1 MSFKNFLD
9 LRKKTRE
16 HTQIVERVVFQSRSL
31 KSDLFL
37 AFSVILVAS
46 AIIWGIS
53 MADYSPQTNADGTQT
68 SADGVQNA
76 NSETSTIPN
85 VASVIEAITETNEN
99 TGMDSLLQGN
109 DNTVPSVVPDPIG
122 NPSSVLSSSGT
133 PGVSSEEFSSAR
145 TEADAPSRDQE
156 IFQQKNILDPSAES
170 LNSNTNLDPRIR
182 EDDII
187 NENDTTN
194 GDVLTDIVVTD
205 VATDTTTIPVATQQT
220 LAEQDLDGQ
229 ATTSTTPNILENIV
243 ETVTDTSNQIK
254 DSINNVIDKVTDI
267 IVGTST
273 PKITEESLS
282 TIEVTEQDTD
292 TGKLVTISSPD
303 ENNCEKLLEKEN
315 FLSSIS
321 PKSTSGLTN
330 TVANVFSSLNNLL
343 SLDLNQEASQ
353 EASSTIESITD
364 FPLVISS
371 EQISDELTSTSTSSE
386 NESST
391 SSVPVAEKS
400 EYEQCLQKEVHLTNV
415 LASTVIPEVY
425 KVGEENKIHIKWK
438 NNGDQP
444 MQFNA
449 YDTDLNGY
457 LDYVEWTVPHLS
469 TQVFEIIFI
478 SKAFQLDQDKNI
490 ISDIYDT
497 VKEQDGNFAT
507 INDGQYVRVTFEEV
521 LDNTKDITI
530 FAKLSQTN
538 ADLTLTNADG
548 NSPSVTSDTSVIPVQ
563 TGIHAELSDWIPASA
578 GMTDVGENDNAGAPS
593 TNYSLPT
600 THSIEVYPLYTDA
613 DGNKTEGP
621 KLDLLNDGTNPDFSN
636 ISQDTKYRILLSNL
650 ETPTD
655 EFDLK
660 VVSTNYSLQTTNSI
674 DIDYIVD
681 PELTD
686 FVSTWDTTATST
698 GSSNN
703 NQVKLPLYNGGT
715 YNFVVDW
722 GDSSTSTITTWNQ
735 AETTHTYS
743 ATGTYTISIS
753 GTLTGWQFNNTGD
766 RLKIKT
772 ITQWGILR
780 LGNVTGHFYGTA
792 NLKITATD
800 ILNMTGTTDMTSSF
814 RDSGID
820 TVPSMNSWDM
830 SNVTN
835 MTSMFSAATNFNQN
849 IGSWNTASVMNM
861 YAVFFNATA
870 FNQNIGSWNTGSVT
884 NMSYMFYGTSAF
896 NQNIGSWNTAS
907 TTNMSNMFKSATAFN
922 NAGTS
927 TINNWNTSNV
937 TNMAS
942 MFYGAT
948 AFNQNIGSWNTG
960 KVTDLNQMFR
970 GATIFNQNIG
980 GWNTASTT
988 NMNGLFFGATAFN
1001 NGGSNT
1007 INNWNTANVTNMGAI
1022 FQSAPAFNQ
1031 PIGGWNTAKV
1041 TNMTTMFNGATIFN
1055 QNIGSWIT
1063 ASTTDMSSMFYS
1075 ASAFNNGGSNTINN
1089 WDTSKVTNMSG
1100 MFRAAAFNQNIGSW
1114 NVANVT
1120 DMNRMFQSANAFN
1133 QNIGSW
1139 NTAKVTDMTS
1149 MFAYIPFFNQNIG
1162 SWNTGKVTSMNNMF
1176 NSATAF
1182 NNGGSDTINNWN
1194 TASTTNMVSMF
1205 QSATAFNQNIGSWNV
1220 TNVTNMTSM
1229 FNLMT
1234 LSTTNYSNTL
1244 VGWSA
1249 QALKSG
1255 VTFHGG
1261 SSKYYT
1267 GAPTTA
1273 RGVLTGT
1280 YGWTITA
1287 DGGTQAPGTFGD
1299 TTNGNWSAGATWG
1312 NVSNVEGVGYP
1323 GPYDTAVINSNTVT
1337 LSGAQS
1343 VSTTTLSATGI
1354 LNLAG
1359 FNFTSPSFTSS
1370 GTLQLTGDT
1379 ASITTP
1385 TLSAG
1390 AVVEYTATSGTRDIK
1405 NWDYTNATLKIN
1417 GSGGT
1422 FTLPTNLVVAGI
1434 NILAGIL
1441 DSNTFN
1447 ITNSGNWANSLG
1459 VSGFTA
1465 GSGTV
1470 TFNGAGSTVTGATNF
1485 YRTNGSG
1492 SILAFPSLSTIME
1505 NNTVIG
1511 TNNGVIAINNATT
1524 TTNSSTGVINTNN
1537 SGVTTNN
1544 GIVTTNSS
1552 LGTVSTNNAT
1562 TTTNNGMVTSNAL
1575 AGTVVTNNLTVT
1587 TNNGTVT
1594 NNNGTVSNNAFGGSI
1609 TNNLGS
1615 IGLNNGTTDTATFN
1629 DGEFNGGTGIIT
1641 GDAIFNYSGFVAV
1654 LGSIVDITGYAN
1666 GIVFGTSTDSLSN
1679 TILTWVFNTTDNL
1692 GTVTGDAVFNG
1703 TSTNTGTV
1711 DGNVIFNGTS
1721 TNSGT
1726 IMHNVDI
1733 YAPVPRPIGGTIYGL
1748 KTYHD
1753 YDGMYFNDT
1762 ALGHGVV
1769 GKWDDADN
1777 WWTNSAFT
1785 IHAGDFPGAGD
1796 EVNIYSDI
1804 TTTTATATAASIIFE
1819 GGAKNRISIN
1829 ISGDVIFNATS
1840 TNALDGTITA
1850 STTTFMENL
1859 TENIGT
1865 VTGILIRKFKV
1876 AVDVG
1881 FRNFTTD
1888 NWIIIAQGVA
1898 VNISNA
1904 IYDTAVN
1911 IFKGLSGGTFTT
1923 GSNPAVTP
1931 TIISTLPTL
1940 NEIVIKWLPVVAWDT
1955 ATSTGLGSCKYSYDN
1970 WTTTN
1975 TADCALGGRDIARP
1989 IAGENILSIRGTDTL
2004 GNITEQNIRFT
2015 YDNESA
2021 VWTSCGTD
2029 LLDETTREYYYLQ
2042 GGDVEADC
2050 HFRVS
2055 TELRGNSSGVG
2066 TLTGNVISDATS
2078 TNAFN
2083 ITLKNITV
2091 TGTTSAMTEA
2101 SGKDGGNIT
2110 VENSTVGTLISDGA
2124 IGTIGGRAGN
2134 ITVAT
2139 SSTGIITANGG
2150 SGTSQGSNGGTIT
2163 VWNSDGLLASTLV
2176 ESVGGSATECGS
2188 GGEGGDIQ
2196 ITNSNN
2202 YTAISDSGL
2211 DQIEAGEGKCAVP
2224 GTPSSH
2230 IRKTPI
2236 VSTRPVSSTVSTNTN
2251 TNTNSGTRSFNPNTI
2266 NQITLPVQFL
2276 KPINLTKLPTF
2287 GEDKKGSFSFR
2298 MPIERFLFSLQDFV
2312 FTPAETKMAASKA
2325 FPELY
2330 RYITVTLGLNTTQ
2343 KLANLYNKPLKLNS
2357 NATDVLGI
2365 YKVVS
2370 PKGNTL
2376 VTSFSVDKK
2385 GNLGQYI
2392 RIKDYE
2398 TLKISLLGTS
2408 KNVVTGKLA
2417 FVIPAP
2423 VSTGINSGGIQSVKS
2438 ENYTF
2443 TNPGLAGN
2451 AKNITTTINIPQKA
2465 GTYTFTTSASP
2476 LPLVIEVV
2484 GVTNTNITDTD
2495 TTPSWWTKVLNFFSW

>member
-1 MSFKNFLD
+1 MTKIFKGIIFALIFLFAPHAFSAILSPGNISTCGELASAGIYTLTQSVSLNSATSTCFIVSSNNVVIDGGGYTVTATAGNTNYAVLATNNLVPVGGSGYGPTTIQNITFTNFTGGGIKATANLNNTGVGGAGGNITITNSIMGIVVSNGGNGTTAGGVGGNIIVDTSSNVGAITSRGGSVIPVVGGNFVALSAGNNNWSGITSTPSGDVYAFVNSGDVYKQTGGTGSFVAQNVGNKDWRTAIASTLSGD
-9 LRKKTRE
+9 
-16 HTQIVERVVFQSRSL
+16 VYVGAYG
-31 KSDLFL
+31 SDLYKQIGATGSFVAQSAGIANWSGIASTPSGDVYAAARNLDIYKQTGGTGSFVSQSAGIRAWDKIISTVNGDIYVIVPDVDIYKRTGGVGSFL
-37 AFSVILVAS
+37 AQNAGGLGWYGITSTPNGDVYAAGHISGSSNVYKQTGGMGSFVGQALSGNVIVDITATPNGDVYIARSSGDIYKQAYDTTTYVAQNISRNWS
-46 AIIWGIS
+46 AITSTPSGEVYATVAGGDIYKQSGTWDGGNGGAGGIIS
-53 MADYSPQTNADGTQT
+53 ITSSTATSITTTGGNGGNKVTTGRAGNGGNAGAINLT
-68 SADGVQNA
+68 SATVSGAISSTPGIEGV
-76 NSETSTIPN
+76 
-85 VASVIEAITETNEN
+85 
-99 TGMDSLLQGN
+99 G
-109 DNTVPSVVPDPIG
+109 
-122 NPSSVLSSSGT
+122 SSGASSGT
-133 PGVSSEEFSSAR
+133 AGSGA
-145 TEADAPSRDQE
+145 
-156 IFQQKNILDPSAES
+156 
-170 LNSNTNLDPRIR
+170 
-182 EDDII
+182 
-187 NENDTTN
+187 
-194 GDVLTDIVVTD
+194 
-205 VATDTTTIPVATQQT
+205 TTTV
-220 LAEQDLDGQ
+220 
-229 ATTSTTPNILENIV
+229 TTSTTGNI
-243 ETVTDTSNQIK
+243 
-254 DSINNVIDKVTDI
+254 
-267 IVGTST
+267 
-273 PKITEESLS
+273 
-282 TIEVTEQDTD
+282 
-292 TGKLVTISSPD
+292 
-303 ENNCEKLLEKEN
+303 
-315 FLSSIS
+315 
-321 PKSTSGLTN
+321 TN
-330 TVANVFSSLNNLL
+330 TGTNSSVVMSDTN
-343 SLDLNQEASQ
+343 LDLSNNTYI
-353 EASSTIESITD
+353 ASSTLS
-364 FPLVISS
+364 
-371 EQISDELTSTSTSSE
+371 LTFSGT
-386 NESST
+386 
-391 SSVPVAEKS
+391 
-400 EYEQCLQKEVHLTNV
+400 
-415 LASTVIPEVY
+415 
-425 KVGEENKIHIKWK
+425 
-438 NNGDQP
+438 
-444 MQFNA
+444 
-449 YDTDLNGY
+449 
-457 LDYVEWTVPHLS
+457 
-469 TQVFEIIFI
+469 II
-478 SKAFQLDQDKNI
+478 A
-490 ISDIYDT
+490 
-497 VKEQDGNFAT
+497 
-507 INDGQYVRVTFEEV
+507 
-521 LDNTKDITI
+521 
-530 FAKLSQTN
+530 TN
-538 ADLTLTNADG
+538 AFGYTANYIFNG
-548 NSPSVTSDTSVIPVQ
+548 
-563 TGIHAELSDWIPASA
+563 
-578 GMTDVGENDNAGAPS
+578 
-593 TNYSLPT
+593 TNYGVLYGALPT
-600 THSIEVYPLYTDA
+600 SFP
-613 DGNKTEGP
+613 
-621 KLDLLNDGTNPDFSN
+621 
-636 ISQDTKYRILLSNL
+636 
-650 ETPTD
+650 
-655 EFDLK
+655 
-660 VVSTNYSLQTTNSI
+660 
-674 DIDYIVD
+674 
-681 PELTD
+681 

-753 GTLTGWQFNNTGD
+753 GTLTGWSFANTGD

-772 ITQWGILR
+772 ITQWGILN
-780 LGNVTGHFYGTA
+780 LGNVATGYFYGTS

-800 ILNMTGTTDMTSSF
+800 ILNMTGTTNMSHAF
-814 RDSGID
+814 RSSGID

-835 MTSMFSAATNFNQN
+835 MNYMF
-849 IGSWNTASVMNM
+849 GS
-861 YAVFFNATA
+861 ATA
-870 FNQNIGSWNTGSVT
+870 FNQNIGSWNTARTT
-884 NMSYMFYGTSAF
+884 NMSQMFQSASSF

-907 TTNMSNMFKSATAFN
+907 TTNMGSMFYLATSFNQNIGSWNTARVTNMDWMFRQATAFNQNIGSWNTASTTDMNSMFYNATAFN

-937 TNMAS
+937 TNMGSVFQSAP
-942 MFYGAT
+942 

-960 KVTDLNQMFR
+960 NV
-970 GATIFNQNIG
+970 I
-980 GWNTASTT
+980 
-988 NMNGLFFGATAFN
+988 NM
-1001 NGGSNT
+1001 S
-1007 INNWNTANVTNMGAI
+1007 
-1022 FQSAPAFNQ
+1022 S
-1031 PIGGWNTAKV
+1031 
-1041 TNMTTMFNGATIFN
+1041 MFNGATIFN
-1055 QNIGSWIT
+1055 QDIGSWNT
-1063 ASTTDMSSMFYS
+1063 A
-1075 ASAFNNGGSNTINN
+1075 
-1089 WDTSKVTNMSG
+1089 KVTTMSG
-1100 MFRAAAFNQNIGSW
+1100 MFQSAPAFNQNIGSW

-1149 MFAYIPFFNQNIG
+1149 MFAYIPSFNQNIG
-1162 SWNTGKVTSMNNMF
+1162 SWNTGKVTSMSNMF

-1220 TNVTNMTSM
+1220 TNVINMTSM

-1267 GAPTTA
+1267 GAPATA

-1299 TTNGNWSAGATWG
+1299 SVNGNWSAGATWG

-1323 GPYDTAVINSNTVT
+1323 GPYDTATINSNTVT

-1343 VSTTTLSATGI
+1343 VATTTLSATGI

-1405 NWDYTNATLKIN
+1405 NWDYTNSILKIN

-1422 FTLPTNLVVAGI
+1422 FTLPTNLITAGI

-1470 TFNGAGSTVTGATNF
+1470 TFNGAGSTITGATNF

-1492 SILAFPSLSTIME
+1492 SILAFPALSTIME

-1562 TTTNNGMVTSNAL
+1562 TTTNNGMVTSNAS

-1629 DGEFNGGTGIIT
+1629 DGEFNGATGIIT
-1641 GDAIFNYSGFVAV
+1641 GDAIFNYSGFVAT
-1654 LGSIVDITGYAN
+1654 LGSVVDITGYAN
-1666 GIVFGTSTDSLSN
+1666 GIVFGTSTDSFSN

-1796 EVNIYSDI
+1796 EVHIYSDI

-1840 TNALDGTITA
+1840 TNALDGTIIA

-1859 TENIGT
+1859 TDNLGT
-1865 VTGILIRKFKV
+1865 VSGTLIRKFTQ
-1876 AVDVG
+1876 AVTTT
-1881 FRNFTTD
+1881 RNFITEGGRS
-1888 NWIIIAQGVA
+1888 NWIVIAQGVA

-1904 IYDTAVN
+1904 IYNTATN

-2029 LLDETTREYYYLQ
+2029 YLDETTREYYYLQ

-2091 TGTTSAMTEA
+2091 TGTTTATTTS

-2134 ITVAT
+2134 IIVAT

-2163 VWNSDGLLASTLV
+2163 VWNSDGVLASTLV
-2176 ESVGGSATECGS
+2176 ESVGGSATVCGS

-2230 IRKTPI
+2230 TKKTPI

-2325 FPELY
+2325 FSELY

-2465 GTYTFTTSASP
+2465 GTYTFTTSVSP

-2495 TTPSWWTKVLNFFSW
+2495 TTPSWWTKVKSFFGI